1 MALCVVIQGIDFADD
16 DRSPQVSP
24 SPEPDSQSEIMP
36 TNPPAE
42 ASPTPAPAARAS
54 AKVPVH
60 LHDASAPS
68 AAPAGK
74 HRAPAC
80 TLVIFGA
87 GGDLTKRLL
96 MPALYNLAVDGL
108 LDDGMRI
115 LGVNHGARETQQWRD
130 DLHAALEQ
138 FAADKAS
145 TFHAGKLDDNAWNWV
160 AQRLDY
166 RAGEFEDAALY
177 QQLAKELN
185 GDAKTKTNV
194 VFYLAVGARFFKPII
209 EGLGKAGLLKEE
221 EGDDGAFRRIVIEK
235 PFGTDLASARD
246 LNRHLLDFAQESQIY
261 RIDHFLGKDTVQ
273 SILAV
278 RFANALFEPIWRR
291 EYIDSVQ
298 ITAAEVIGVEG
309 RGSFYEQ
316 TGAFRDM
323 LPNHLFQL
331 LGMIAMEP
339 PNSFDAEAVRDK
351 KAEIFDALKP
361 LTPQDV
367 VFGQYAKGVEAG
379 AQGVAYRDEP
389 NVAKDSQTETYAA
402 ARVYID
408 NWRWAGV
415 PFYLRT
421 GKRLAARRTE
431 ICVQLKSVPF
441 RLFRDTPV
449 DALTPNVLTL
459 RIDPSHGTS
468 FDFNV
473 KTPGPVMEI
482 GAVRSS
488 FDYDDFFAQHA
499 NVGYETLLYDCML
512 GDATLFQRADSIE
525 ATWAAVDGVLHPKDG
540 ASVPVHAYASGS
552 AGPEEADALLAQDG
566 RAWRTLTPA
575 QPKKQ

>member
-1 MALCVVIQGIDFADD
+1 MSTTPNTPASNRPATAGEPSCKV
-16 DRSPQVSP
+16 SVSP
-24 SPEPDSQSEIMP
+24 
-36 TNPPAE
+36 
-42 ASPTPAPAARAS
+42 
-54 AKVPVH
+54 
-60 LHDASAPS
+60 HDAPS
-68 AAPAGK
+68 VPASPAGK
-74 HRAPAC
+74 RPAPPC

-108 LDDGMRI
+108 LDDGMKI
-115 LGVNHGARETQQWRD
+115 VGVNHGERETSAWRD
-130 DLHAALEQ
+130 DLHKSLEQ

-145 TFHAGKLDDNAWNWV
+145 TFHAGKLDDKAWDWV
-160 AQRLDY
+160 AQRLEY
-166 RAGEFEDAALY
+166 MAGEFETD
-177 QQLAKELN
+177 
-185 GDAKTKTNV
+185 DVFTKLKQKLDQAQGGNV
-194 VFYLAVGARFFKPII
+194 IFYLAVTSRFFKPIV
-209 EGLGKAGLLKEE
+209 ERLGKAGLLKEG
-221 EGDDGAFRRIVIEK
+221 EGEGGCFRRIVVEK

-246 LNRHLLDFAQESQIY
+246 LNAHILSYVDESQVY

-298 ITAAEVIGVEG
+298 ITAAETIGVEG
-309 RGSFYEQ
+309 RGKFYEQ

-331 LGMIAMEP
+331 LGMVAMEP

-351 KAEIFDALKP
+351 KADIMHAIQP
-361 LTPQDV
+361 LTADDV
-367 VFGQYAKGVEAG
+367 VFGQYEKGPP
-379 AQGVAYRDEP
+379 GVGYREEP
-389 NVAKDSQTETYAA
+389 DVAPDSTTETYAA
-402 ARVYID
+402 ARVFVE

-431 ICVQLKSVPF
+431 ISVQLKPVPF

-459 RIDPSHGTS
+459 RIDPAHGTS

-473 KTPGPVMEI
+473 KTPGPIMQV
-482 GAVRSS
+482 GAVQSS
-488 FDYDDFFAQHA
+488 FDYADFFAERA

-512 GDATLFQRADSIE
+512 GDETLFQRADSIE
-525 ATWAAVDGVLHPKDG
+525 TSWAAVEDVLHPKDG
-540 ASVPVHAYASGS
+540 GAMPVHGYASGS
-552 AGPEEADALLAQDG
+552 EGPAEADALLARDG
-566 RAWRTLTPA
+566 HAWRPLKQAPVE
-575 QPKKQ
+575 KK

>member
-1 MALCVVIQGIDFADD
+1 MSTQ
-16 DRSPQVSP
+16 
-24 SPEPDSQSEIMP
+24 
-36 TNPPAE
+36 NPNE
-42 ASPTPAPAARAS
+42 AGAPAASTTRAS
-54 AKVPVH
+54 AKVPIH
-60 LHDASAPS
+60 QHDASAPS
-68 AAPAGK
+68 AAPAAPAGK
-74 HRAPAC
+74 HRAPPC

-96 MPALYNLAVDGL
+96 MPALYNLTVDGL

-115 LGVNHGARETQQWRD
+115 IGVNHGERATQQWRD
-130 DLHAALEQ
+130 DLHSALEQ

-160 AQRLDY
+160 AQRLEY
-166 RAGEFEDAALY
+166 RAGEFEDDALY
-177 QQLAKELN
+177 QNLAKELT
-185 GDAKTKTNV
+185 GDGKTKANV

-209 EGLGKAGLLKEE
+209 ERLGKAGLLKEDE
-221 EGDDGAFRRIVIEK
+221 SAAFRRIVIEK

-246 LNRHLLDFAQESQIY
+246 LDRHLLDFAQESQIY

-323 LPNHLFQL
+323 VPNHLFQL

-367 VFGQYAKGVEAG
+367 VFGQYEQGP
-379 AQGVAYRDEP
+379 QGVAYRDEP
-389 NVAKDSQTETYAA
+389 NVAKDSRTETYAA
-402 ARVYID
+402 ARVHID

-431 ICVQLKSVPF
+431 ISVQLKSVPF

-473 KTPGPVMEI
+473 KTPGPLMEI

-525 ATWAAVDGVLHPKDG
+525 ATWAAVDDVLHPKHG
-540 ASVPVHAYASGS
+540 EAVPVHGYASGS
-552 AGPEEADALLAQDG
+552 AGPAEADALLAQDG
-566 RAWRTLTPA
+566 RAWRTLTPVE
-575 QPKKQ
+575 PSKQ

>member
-1 MALCVVIQGIDFADD
+1 
-16 DRSPQVSP
+16 
-24 SPEPDSQSEIMP
+24 MP
-36 TNPPAE
+36 TEPIQHV
-42 ASPTPAPAARAS
+42 TVDAATAS
-54 AKVPVH
+54 AKVPAH
-60 LHDASAPS
+60 ASTAP
-68 AAPAGK
+68 AAPAGR
-74 HRAPAC
+74 HRAPPC

-108 LDDGMRI
+108 LDDGMQI
-115 LGVNHGARETQQWRD
+115 IGVNHGERETQQWRD
-130 DLHAALEQ
+130 DLHSALEQ

-160 AQRLDY
+160 AQRLRY
-166 RAGEFEDAALY
+166 ESGEFEDEGLY
-177 QQLAKELN
+177 QRLASQFGNDKSK
-185 GDAKTKTNV
+185 GNV

-209 EGLGKAGLLKEE
+209 ERLGKAGLLKEE
-221 EGDDGAFRRIVIEK
+221 DGGAFRRIVIEK

-291 EYIDSVQ
+291 EYIDNVQ

-323 LPNHLFQL
+323 VPNHLFQL

-361 LTPQDV
+361 LTAQDV
-367 VFGQYAKGVEAG
+367 VLGQYEQGPAG
-379 AQGVAYRDEP
+379 GAYRDEP
-389 NVAKDSQTETYAA
+389 NVAKDSRTETYAA
-402 ARVYID
+402 ARVHID

-431 ICVQLKSVPF
+431 IAVQLKSVPF

-482 GAVRSS
+482 GAVRST

-525 ATWAAVDGVLHPKDG
+525 ATWSAVDDVLHPKDG
-540 ASVPVHAYASGS
+540 AAPPVHGYASGS
-552 AGPEEADALLAQDG
+552 AGPAEADALLARDG

-575 QPKKQ
+575 EPKKQ

>member
-1 MALCVVIQGIDFADD
+1 MSTTPNTTASNRPTDATAAEPSCKV
-16 DRSPQVSP
+16 SVSP
-24 SPEPDSQSEIMP
+24 HERTTSS
-36 TNPPAE
+36 
-42 ASPTPAPAARAS
+42 APAS
-54 AKVPVH
+54 
-60 LHDASAPS
+60 
-68 AAPAGK
+68 PAGK
-74 HRAPAC
+74 RPAPPC

-108 LDDGMRI
+108 LDDGMKI
-115 LGVNHGARETQQWRD
+115 VGVNHGERETSAWRD
-130 DLHAALEQ
+130 DLHKSLEQ

-145 TFHAGKLDDNAWNWV
+145 TFHAGKLDDKAWDWV
-160 AQRLDY
+160 AQRLEY
-166 RAGEFEDAALY
+166 MAGEFETD
-177 QQLAKELN
+177 
-185 GDAKTKTNV
+185 DVFTKLKQKLDQAQGGNV
-194 VFYLAVGARFFKPII
+194 IFYLAVSSHFFKPIV
-209 EGLGKAGLLKEE
+209 ERLGKAGLLKEG
-221 EGDDGAFRRIVIEK
+221 EGDGGCFRRIVVEK
-235 PFGTDLASARD
+235 PFGTDLASAQD
-246 LNRHLLDFAQESQIY
+246 LNAHILSYAKESQVY

-298 ITAAEVIGVEG
+298 ITAAETIGVEG
-309 RGSFYEQ
+309 RGKFYEQ

-331 LGMIAMEP
+331 LGMVAMEP

-351 KAEIFDALKP
+351 KADIMHAIQP
-361 LTPQDV
+361 LTADDA
-367 VFGQYAKGVEAG
+367 VFGQYEKGPAG
-379 AQGVAYRDEP
+379 VGYREEPDVAP
-389 NVAKDSQTETYAA
+389 DSTTETYAA
-402 ARVYID
+402 ARVFVE

-431 ICVQLKSVPF
+431 ISVQLKPVPF

-459 RIDPSHGTS
+459 RIDPAHGTS

-473 KTPGPVMEI
+473 KTPGPVMQV
-482 GAVRSS
+482 GAVQSS
-488 FDYDDFFAQHA
+488 FDYADFFAERA

-512 GDATLFQRADSIE
+512 GDETLFQRADSIE
-525 ATWAAVDGVLHPKDG
+525 TSWAAVDDVLHPKHGG
-540 ASVPVHAYASGS
+540 AQPVHGYAAGS
-552 AGPEEADALLAQDG
+552 EGPAEADALLARDG
-566 RAWRTLTPA
+566 HAWRPLKQDPVE
-575 QPKKQ
+575 KK